1 MFPLNRGKD
10 ANGLANRIYIAIG
23 LIAILLLGGAFV
35 VPWFIDWNA
44 YKPRMEQMAAEALGV
59 EVEIAGDMDFTLL
72 PQPRMHFE
80 NARLGPADAP
90 VGSARLVEADLSLM
104 DFLRDRF
111 TVTQLRL
118 IEPELNL
125 VIDEEGQLQT
135 PITLAQSA
143 SVTNVSIADAR
154 LTDGVVR
161 LTDLRS
167 GESWQAERFNGDMAL
182 TGVRGPFALQGQAVH
197 DGAGYGVRVSTSA
210 MNAAGQMQVSAFV
223 RPSSGA
229 FSVTAEGLLETG
241 GAPSLTGTL
250 AYRQAAPADQ
260 GEAVVGG
267 MTLESPLVAD
277 AERIELSE
285 FVLLPDENQT
295 ATRLTGQARLSLG
308 AEPAFEATVSGG
320 VVALQP
326 RAVTDEGTQPFE
338 IVRLLRGMPEPLMP
352 PLPGRVAMSINEFSV
367 RGMAVRDVR
376 LDATSDGDSWTI
388 EEFSGRLSGD
398 TTLKLTGQ
406 LGRAAGWPAFEGTLS
421 MASPRLDA
429 LSLLWRRAGDDN
441 PLFGMGGSLNGR
453 LQLVND
459 RLRFS
464 DGLLVLD
471 ETVHTVSGDMRFGD
485 TPSLNVTAGLSALD
499 GRQSTALLALL
510 PPIDPAGAFGLSF
523 PQGRL
528 DLDVEAARLSGMAL
542 RELSLRSAWSAE
554 GLELESLALGSY
566 GGVGFEGAGRL
577 SGTLAAPVIAGEGE
591 MDIASNAP
599 AIGLLAGEDN
609 PLRQGLLGSL
619 PAHVSVALE
628 APGREGVQSLRL
640 EGRAGAADIS
650 GRLEMTGGI
659 TGLGRENLVV
669 VLEAAAESGSA
680 LLDQLGLAPL
690 IAGEDGAIASARL
703 EGNPRGNMD
712 AEFSLEGGGER
723 IDFSGTLVLSDLSS
737 IRGEG
742 QTSFLFADGVALAEL
757 AEAQGIWFPG
767 LEGQANI
774 GFVGDQSVTLS
785 DISAFAAERAI
796 TGTLSY
802 AAQRDTAVVTG
813 ALGFDGLDIETV
825 AAMLAGPAGVL
836 NLSPGMWPD
845 GPIDLGANQRA
856 TRGRI
861 AITAPVLM
869 AGEERLIEALA
880 FDYTWGEEDVGL
892 RGLFGEF
899 GGGTIQLDATVCCTS
914 ALADKNLS
922 GRLTLNGVAIDAALP
937 DTPADVLGGTL
948 TLGLQFQGSGDS
960 YRAFAGS
967 LNGEGSFSVEDLR
980 IEGLSPDAFQA
991 AANVDNLIEIEPEAL
1006 EILVAT
1012 ALQSG
1017 PFESQDAGGLVR
1029 LIGGAA
1035 RIANIAINGG
1045 DARLVGGGSLD
1056 VETAAL
1062 EADWTLA
1069 LTRVLAGNGLITE
1082 TTGRIGVGIEGT
1094 LLAPERSLDL
1104 GPMVDAI
1111 QMRAYEIELDELE
1124 ALRAEQEARQRA
1136 AAEEQARLMEE
1147 EARRQ
1152 AELLL
1157 QEQQEEAERLRIEE
1171 QQRQLEELENQLLAP
1186 GQVSP
1191 EPEEEGAQNPSSS
1204 FLVLPP
1210 GSLELQ
1216 SLSTGR

>member
-1 MFPLNRGKD
+1 
-10 ANGLANRIYIAIG
+10 LANRIYIAIG

-44 YKPRMEQMAAEALGV
+44 YKPRMEQMAAEALGI

-72 PQPRMHFE
+72 PQPRLRFE
-80 NARLGPADAP
+80 NARLGPAGAP

-111 TVTQLRL
+111 AVTQLRL

-125 VIDEEGQLQT
+125 VIDEAGQLQT

-143 SVTNVSIADAR
+143 IVTNVSIANAR

-167 GESWQAERFNGDMAL
+167 GESWQADGFNGDMAL
-182 TGVRGPFALQGQAVH
+182 TGVRGPFAIEGQAVYE
-197 DGAGYGVRVSTSA
+197 DAAYGVRVSTSA
-210 MNAAGQMQVSAFV
+210 MNTAGQMQVSAFV
-223 RPSSGA
+223 RPASGA
-229 FSVTAEGLLETG
+229 FSVAAEGLLDTG
-241 GAPSLTGTL
+241 GAPSLNGTL
-250 AYRQAAPADQ
+250 TYRQAAPPDE
-260 GEAVVGG
+260 GDAVVGE
-267 MTLESPLVAD
+267 LVLQSPLIAD
-277 AERIELSE
+277 AEQIHLSE

-295 ATRLTGQARLSLG
+295 ATRLTGEATLSLG
-308 AEPAFEATVSGG
+308 ADPAFNATVSGG
-320 VVALQP
+320 VVTLQP
-326 RAVTDEGTQPFE
+326 RAATEEDVQPFE
-338 IVRLLRGMPEPLMP
+338 IVRLLRGMPEPLTP
-352 PLPGRVAMSINEFSV
+352 PLPGRIAMSINELSV
-367 RGMAVRDVR
+367 RGIAVRDVR
-376 LDATSDGDSWTI
+376 LDATSDGDVWAI
-388 EEFSGRLSGD
+388 EEFSGRMSGD

-406 LGRAAGWPAFEGTLS
+406 LGRAAGWPAFEGTLAMS
-421 MASPRLDA
+421 SPRLDA
-429 LSLLWRRAGDDN
+429 LSLLWKRAGEDN
-441 PLFGMGGSLNGR
+441 PLFGMRGSLNGQV
-453 LQLVND
+453 QLVND
-459 RLRFS
+459 RLRLS

-471 ETVHTVSGDMRFGD
+471 DTVHTLSGAMRFGD
-485 TPSLNVTAGLSALD
+485 APSLEIAAGLSALN
-499 GRQSTALLALL
+499 GRQSSALLALL
-510 PPIDPAGAFGLSF
+510 PPIDPGGAFGLSF

-528 DLDVEAARLSGMAL
+528 DLDLEAARVEGMAL
-542 RELSLRSAWSAE
+542 DDLSLRAAWSAD
-554 GLELESLALGSY
+554 GLDLESVAVGSY

-577 SGTLAAPVIAGEGE
+577 SGTLAAPVIAGEGRLE
-591 MDIASNAP
+591 IASGAP
-599 AIGLLAGEDN
+599 AVGLLAGADN
-609 PLRQGLLGSL
+609 PLREGVLGSL
-619 PAHVSVALE
+619 PAQLSVVLE
-628 APGREGVQSLRL
+628 APGRDGVQTLTL
-640 EGRAGAADIS
+640 DGRAGASEVS

-659 TGLGRENLVV
+659 IGLGRENLVV
-669 VLEAAAESGSA
+669 TLEAAAGSGTQ

-703 EGNPRGNMD
+703 EGNPAGNMD

-723 IDFSGTLVLSDLSS
+723 IDYSGTLVLSDLSS

-757 AEAQGIWFPG
+757 AGADGVWFPG
-767 LEGQANI
+767 VEGQANI
-774 GFVGDQSVTLS
+774 GFVGNQSVRLS

-796 TGTLSY
+796 SGTLSY
-802 AAQRDTAVVTG
+802 AAQRETALVTG
-813 ALGFDGLDIETV
+813 SLGFDGLDIETV

-836 NLSPGMWPD
+836 YFSPGVWPD
-845 GPIDLGANQRA
+845 GPVDLGASQRT

-861 AITAPVLM
+861 AITAPALM

-880 FDYTWGEEDVGL
+880 FDYAWGEEDVGL

-899 GGGTIQLDATVCCTS
+899 GGGTIQLDATACCAS
-914 ALADKNLS
+914 ALADKSLS
-922 GRLTLNGVAIDAALP
+922 GRLTLNGVALDAALP

-1017 PFESQDAGGLVR
+1017 AFTSRDVGGLVGV
-1029 LIGGAA
+1029 IGGVA
-1035 RIANIAINGG
+1035 RIANTAIDGG

-1056 VETAAL
+1056 TQTVAL
-1062 EADWTLA
+1062 DADWTLA
-1069 LTRVLAGNGLITE
+1069 LTRALAGNGLITD
-1082 TTGRIGVGIEGT
+1082 TTGRIGVGIDGT
-1094 LLAPERSLDL
+1094 LFAPQRSLDL

-1111 QMRAYEIELDELE
+1111 QMRAFEIELDELE

-1152 AELLL
+1152 TELLL
-1157 QEQQEEAERLRIEE
+1157 QQQQEEAERLQIEE
-1171 QQRQLEELENQLLAP
+1171 QQRKLEELENQLSAP
-1186 GQVSP
+1186 SQVESP
-1191 EPEEEGAQNPSSS
+1191 NSS
-1204 FLVLPP
+1204 FMVLPP

-1216 SLSTGR
+1216 SLTPGR

>member
-1 MFPLNRGKD
+1 MFSLNRGKD
-10 ANGLANRIYIAIG
+10 ASGLANRIYIAIG
-23 LIAILLLGGAFV
+23 LIAILVMGGAFV

-44 YKPRMEQMAAEALGV
+44 YKPRLEQMAAEALGV

-72 PQPRMHFE
+72 PQPRMHLE
-80 NARLGPADAP
+80 DARLGPQDAP

-125 VIDEEGQLQT
+125 VIDEAGQLQT

-143 SVTNVSIADAR
+143 TVTNVSIANAR

-167 GESWQAERFNGDMAL
+167 GESWQADGFNGDMAL
-182 TGVRGPFALQGQAVH
+182 TGVRGPFAIEGQAIH
-197 DGAGYGVRVSTSA
+197 EDTAYGVRVSTSA

-223 RPSSGA
+223 RPTSGA

-241 GAPSLTGTL
+241 GAPSLTGALT
-250 AYRQAAPADQ
+250 YRQAPPADQ

-267 MTLESPLVAD
+267 MVLQSPLIAD
-277 AERIELSE
+277 SESIALPE

-295 ATRLTGQARLSLG
+295 TTRLTGQASLSLG
-308 AEPAFEATVSGG
+308 AEPAFDAVVSGG
-320 VVALQP
+320 VVTLQP
-326 RAVTDEGTQPFE
+326 RAVTEEGAQPFE
-338 IVRLLRGMPEPLMP
+338 IVRLLRGMPEPFTP
-352 PLPGRVAMSINEFSV
+352 PLPGRIAMSINELSV
-367 RGMAVRDVR
+367 RGTAIRDVR
-376 LDATSDGDSWTI
+376 LDTVSDGDSWTV

-429 LSLLWRRAGDDN
+429 LSLLWKRAGEGN

-485 TPSLNVTAGLSALD
+485 APSLELAVGLSALNS
-499 GRQSTALLALL
+499 RQSTALMALL
-510 PPIDPAGAFGLSF
+510 PPIDPGGTFGVSF
-523 PQGRL
+523 PRGRL
-528 DLDVEAARLSGMAL
+528 DLDMEAARVEGMAL
-542 RELSLRSAWSAE
+542 RELSLRSNWGANGVE
-554 GLELESLALGSY
+554 FESLAVGSY
-566 GGVGFEGAGRL
+566 GGVGFDGAGRL
-577 SGTLAAPVIAGEGE
+577 SGTLAAPVITGQGE
-591 MDIASNAP
+591 MDIAANAQ
-599 AIGLLAGEDN
+599 AIATLVGEDN
-609 PLRQGLLGSL
+609 PLRQSLLGSL
-619 PAHVSVALE
+619 PAQVSVALE
-628 APGREGVQSLRL
+628 PPGREGVQTLTL
-640 EGRAGAADIS
+640 EGVAGVSDVS

-659 TGLGRENLVV
+659 TGLGRENLVAV
-669 VLEAAAESGSA
+669 VEAAAESGSE
-680 LLDQLGLAPL
+680 LLEQLGLVPL

-723 IDFSGTLVLSDLSS
+723 IDFSGTLVVSDLSS

-757 AEAQGIWFPG
+757 AGAQGAWFPG
-767 LEGQANI
+767 LEGQADI
-774 GFVGDQSVTLS
+774 GFVGNQSVTVS

-813 ALGFDGLDIETV
+813 SLGFDGLDVETL

-836 NLSPGMWPD
+836 NLSPGVWPD
-845 GPIDLGANQRA
+845 GPVDLGASQRA

-861 AITAPVLM
+861 AVTAPVLM
-869 AGEERLIEALA
+869 AGEQRLIEALA
-880 FDYTWGEEDVGL
+880 FDYAWGEEDVGL

-899 GGGTIQLDATVCCTS
+899 GGGTIQLDATACCAST
-914 ALADKNLS
+914 LTDKSLS

-937 DTPADVLGGTL
+937 DTPADILGGTL
-948 TLGLQFQGSGDS
+948 TVGLQFQGSGDS

-980 IEGLSPDAFQA
+980 IEGLSPAAFQA
-991 AANVDNLIEIEPEAL
+991 AANVENLIEITPETL
-1006 EILVAT
+1006 EIIVAT

-1017 PFESQDAGGLVR
+1017 AFESQDAGGLVR
-1029 LIGGAA
+1029 LIGGVA
-1035 RIANIAINGG
+1035 RIANIAIDGG

-1056 VETAAL
+1056 VETAGL
-1062 EADWTLA
+1062 DADWTLA
-1069 LTRVLAGNGLITE
+1069 LTRAVAGNGLITD

-1094 LLAPERSLDL
+1094 LFAPERSLDL

-1111 QMRAYEIELDELE
+1111 QMRAYEIELNELE

-1157 QEQQEEAERLRIEE
+1157 QQQQEEAERLRIEE
-1171 QQRQLEELENQLLAP
+1171 QQRQLQELEEQLSQPNPAP
-1186 GQVSP
+1186 
-1191 EPEEEGAQNPSSS
+1191 AQPQTPAANPNPS
-1204 FLVLPP
+1204 FTVLPP
-1210 GSLELQ
+1210 GSLQLQ
-1216 SLSTGR
+1216 SLSPGR

>member
-1 MFPLNRGKD
+1 M
-10 ANGLANRIYIAIG
+10 ANRIYIAIG
-23 LIAILLLGGAFV
+23 LIAILLMGGAFV

-72 PQPRMHFE
+72 PQPRLHFE
-80 NARLGPADAP
+80 NARLGPQEAP

-143 SVTNVSIADAR
+143 TVTNVSIANAR
-154 LTDGVVR
+154 LTDGVLR

-167 GESWQAERFNGDMAL
+167 GESWQADAFNGDMQL
-182 TGVRGPFALQGQAVH
+182 TGVRGPFAIEGQTVH
-197 DGAGYGVRVSTSA
+197 EGTALGVRVSTSA
-210 MNAAGQMQVSAFV
+210 MNNAGQMQVSAFV
-223 RPSSGA
+223 RPTSGA
-229 FSVTAEGLLETG
+229 FSVAAEGLLETG
-241 GAPSLTGTL
+241 GAPSLNGTL
-250 AYRQAAPADQ
+250 TYRQAAPPDD

-267 MTLESPLVAD
+267 VLLQSPLIAN
-277 AERIELSE
+277 AERIELPE

-295 ATRLTGQARLSLG
+295 ATRLTGEASVSLG
-308 AEPAFEATVSGG
+308 AEPAFNAIVSGG
-320 VVALQP
+320 VVTLQP
-326 RAVTDEGTQPFE
+326 RAVTEESAQPFE
-338 IVRLLRGMPEPLMP
+338 IVRLLRGMPEPLTP
-352 PLPGRVAMSINEFSV
+352 PLPGRIAMSINELSV
-367 RGMAVRDVR
+367 RGVAVRDVR
-376 LDATSDGDSWTI
+376 LDATSDGDSWAV

-406 LGRAAGWPAFEGTLS
+406 LGRAAGWPAFDGTLAMS
-421 MASPRLDA
+421 SPRLDA
-429 LSLLWRRAGDDN
+429 LALLWKRAGEGN
-441 PLFGMGGSLNGR
+441 PLFGMGGSLNGQV
-453 LQLVND
+453 QLVND
-459 RLRFS
+459 RLRLT
-464 DGLLVLD
+464 DGLFVLD

-485 TPSLNVTAGLSALD
+485 APSLEITAGLSALN
-499 GRQSTALLALL
+499 GRQSTALAALL
-510 PPIDPAGAFGLSF
+510 PPIDPTGAFGLSF

-528 DLDVEAARLSGMAL
+528 DLDVEAARVEGLAL
-542 RELSLRSAWSAE
+542 DDLSLRSAWSAE
-554 GLELESLALGSY
+554 GLDLESVTVGSY
-566 GGVGFEGAGRL
+566 GGVGFDGTGRL
-577 SGTLAAPVIAGEGE
+577 SGTLAAPVIAGEGNL
-591 MDIASNAP
+591 DIASNAP
-599 AIGLLAGEDN
+599 AMALLTGEDN
-609 PLRQGLLGSL
+609 PLRQSLLGSL
-619 PAHVSVALE
+619 PAQVAVVLE
-628 APGREGVQSLRL
+628 APGRDGVQTLNL
-640 EGRAGAADIS
+640 DGRAGASEVS

-669 VLEAAAESGSA
+669 VLDAGAESGA
-680 LLDQLGLAPL
+680 RLLDQLGLAPL

-723 IDFSGTLVLSDLSS
+723 IDFSGTLQLSDLGS

-757 AEAQGIWFPG
+757 AGAQGIWFPG

-774 GFVGDQSVTLS
+774 GFVGNESVRLS
-785 DISAFAAERAI
+785 EISAFAGEREI
-796 TGTLSY
+796 GGTLSY
-802 AAQRDTAVVTG
+802 AAQRDTALVTG
-813 ALGFDGLDIETV
+813 SLGFDGLDVETV

-836 NLSPGMWPD
+836 NLSPGVWPD
-845 GPIDLGANQRA
+845 GPVDLGVSQRT

-869 AGEERLIEALA
+869 AGDERLIEALA
-880 FDYTWGEEDVGL
+880 FDYAWGEEDVGL

-899 GGGTIQLDATVCCTS
+899 GGGTIQLDATACCAS
-914 ALADKNLS
+914 ALADKSLS
-922 GRLTLNGVAIDAALP
+922 GRLTLNGVEIDAALP
-937 DTPADVLGGTL
+937 DTPADILGGTL
-948 TLGLQFQGSGDS
+948 TLGVQFQGSGDS
-960 YRAFAGS
+960 YRTFAGS

-991 AANVDNLIEIEPEAL
+991 AANVDNLIEIDPEAL

-1029 LIGGAA
+1029 LIGGVA
-1035 RIANIAINGG
+1035 RIANIAIDGG

-1069 LTRVLAGNGLITE
+1069 LTRALAGNGLITE
-1082 TTGRIGVGIEGT
+1082 TTGRIGVGIDGT
-1094 LLAPERSLDL
+1094 LFAPERSLDL

-1157 QEQQEEAERLRIEE
+1157 QQQQEEAERLQSEE
-1171 QQRQLEELENQLLAP
+1171 QQRQLQELEEQLSDP
-1186 GQVSP
+1186 VPP
-1191 EPEEEGAQNPSSS
+1191 EPDAGAGENPNSSIT
-1204 FLVLPP
+1204 VLPP
-1210 GSLELQ
+1210 GSLQLQ
-1216 SLSTGR
+1216 PL

>member
-1 MFPLNRGKD
+1 M
-10 ANGLANRIYIAIG
+10 ANRIYIAIG

-72 PQPRMHFE
+72 PQPRLHFE
-80 NARLGPADAP
+80 NARLGPAEAP
-90 VGSARLVEADLSLM
+90 VGSARQIEADLSLM

-118 IEPELNL
+118 TGPELNL
-125 VIDEEGQLQT
+125 VIDENGQLQT

-143 SVTNVSIADAR
+143 TVTNVSIANAR

-167 GESWQAERFNGDMAL
+167 GESWQADGFDGDMTLA
-182 TGVRGPFALQGQAVH
+182 GVRGPFAIEGQTVH
-197 DGAGYGVRVSTSA
+197 GGTAYGVRVSTSA

-223 RPSSGA
+223 RPASGA
-229 FSVTAEGLLETG
+229 FSVAAEGLLDTG
-241 GAPSLTGTL
+241 GAPSLDGTL
-250 AYRQAAPADQ
+250 TYRQAPPPDD
-260 GEAVVGG
+260 GEAVIGG
-267 MTLESPLVAD
+267 MLLQSPLIANS
-277 AERIELSE
+277 EEIILSE

-295 ATRLTGQARLSLG
+295 ATRLTGEAALSLG
-308 AEPAFEATVSGG
+308 AEPAFDAMVSGG
-320 VVALQP
+320 VVTLQP
-326 RAVTDEGTQPFE
+326 RAVTEESTQPFE
-338 IVRLLRGMPEPLMP
+338 IVRLLRGMPEPLTP
-352 PLPGRVAMSINEFSV
+352 PLPGRIAMSINELSV
-367 RGMAVRDVR
+367 RGVAVRDVR
-376 LDATSDGDSWTI
+376 LDATSDGDIWSV

-406 LGRAAGWPAFEGTLS
+406 LGRAAGWPAFDGTLAMS
-421 MASPRLDA
+421 SPRLDA
-429 LSLLWRRAGDDN
+429 LSLLWKRAGEGN
-441 PLFGMGGSLNGR
+441 PLFGLGGSLNGQ

-459 RLRFS
+459 RLRLV

-471 ETVHTVSGDMRFGD
+471 DTVHTVSGSMRFGD
-485 TPSLNVTAGLSALD
+485 APSLEVTAGLSELD
-499 GRQSTALLALL
+499 GGQSAALLALL
-510 PPIDPAGAFGLSF
+510 PPIDPAGTFGLSF

-528 DLDVEAARLSGMAL
+528 DLDVEAARVEGLAL
-542 RELSLRSAWSAE
+542 EDLSLRSAWNGE
-554 GLELESLALGSY
+554 ELEIESIAVGDY

-577 SGTLAAPVIAGEGE
+577 SGTLAAPVVAGEGSLTV
-591 MDIASNAP
+591 ASNAP

-609 PLRQGLLGSL
+609 PLREGLLGSL
-619 PAHVSVALE
+619 PAQLSVVLDP
-628 APGREGVQSLRL
+628 PGRDGVQTLTL
-640 EGRAGAADIS
+640 DGRVAASEVS
-650 GRLEMTGGI
+650 GQLEMTGGI

-669 VLEAAAESGSA
+669 ALEAAAESGSA
-680 LLDQLGLAPL
+680 LLDQLGMAPL
-690 IAGEDGAIASARL
+690 IAGDDGAIASARL
-703 EGNPRGNMD
+703 EGNPTGNMD

-723 IDFSGTLVLSDLSS
+723 IDFSGMLVLSNPGS

-757 AEAQGIWFPG
+757 AGAQGTWFPG
-767 LEGQANI
+767 LEGQAQI
-774 GFVGDQSVTLS
+774 GFVGSESVTLS
-785 DISAFAAERAI
+785 EISAFAGERAI
-796 TGTLSY
+796 SGTLSY
-802 AAQRDTAVVTG
+802 AAQRETALVTG
-813 ALGFDGLDIETV
+813 SLEFDGLDIETV

-836 NLSPGMWPD
+836 EFTPGVWPD
-845 GPIDLGANQRA
+845 GPVDLGASQRT
-856 TRGRI
+856 TRGRV
-861 AITAPVLM
+861 AITAPALM
-869 AGEERLIEALA
+869 AGDERLIEALA
-880 FDYTWGEEDVGL
+880 FDYAWGEEDVGL

-899 GGGTIQLDATVCCTS
+899 GGGTIQLDATACCAS
-914 ALADKNLS
+914 ALADKSLS

-937 DTPADVLGGTL
+937 DMPADVLGGTL
-948 TLGLQFQGSGDS
+948 TLGMQFQGSGDS

-980 IEGLSPDAFQA
+980 IEGLSPQAFQA

-1017 PFESQDAGGLVR
+1017 SFESQDAGGLVR
-1029 LIGGAA
+1029 LIGGVA
-1035 RIANIAINGG
+1035 RIANIAMDGG
-1045 DARLVGGGSLD
+1045 GARLVGGGSLD

-1069 LTRVLAGNGLITE
+1069 LTQALAGNGLITE
-1082 TTGRIGVGIEGT
+1082 TTGRIGIGIDGT
-1094 LLAPERSLDL
+1094 LFAPERSLDL

-1152 AELLL
+1152 TELLL
-1157 QEQQEEAERLRIEE
+1157 QQQQEEADRLQIEE
-1171 QQRQLEELENQLLAP
+1171 QQRQLQELEEQLSEPSVTPL
-1186 GQVSP
+1186 QP
-1191 EPEEEGAQNPSSS
+1191 EPGAADNPDSSVT
-1204 FLVLPP
+1204 VLPP
-1210 GSLELQ
+1210 GSLQLQ
-1216 SLSTGR
+1216 SLSP

>member
-1 MFPLNRGKD
+1 M
-10 ANGLANRIYIAIG
+10 ANRIYIAIG
-23 LIAILLLGGAFV
+23 LIAILLMGGAFI

-80 NARLGPADAP
+80 NARLGPAEAP
-90 VGSARLVEADLSLM
+90 VGSARLIEADLSLM

-143 SVTNVSIADAR
+143 TVTNVSIANAQ

-167 GESWQAERFNGDMAL
+167 GESWRADGFNGDMAL
-182 TGVRGPFALQGQAVH
+182 TGVRGPFAIEGQAVH
-197 DGAGYGVRVSTSA
+197 EGTAYGVRASTSA

-223 RPSSGA
+223 RPTSGA
-229 FSVTAEGLLETG
+229 FSVTAEGLLDTG
-241 GAPSLTGTL
+241 GAPSLEGTL
-250 AYRQAAPADQ
+250 TYRQAPPADQ

-267 MTLESPLVAD
+267 MTLESPLIAD
-277 AERIELSE
+277 AERIALSE

-295 ATRLTGQARLSLG
+295 ATRLTGEATLSLG
-308 AEPAFEATVSGG
+308 AEPAFDATVSGG

-352 PLPGRVAMSINEFSV
+352 PLPGRIAMAINELSV
-367 RGMAVRDVR
+367 RGVAVRDVR
-376 LDATSDGDSWTI
+376 LDATSDGESWTV

-429 LSLLWRRAGDDN
+429 LSLLWKRAGEGN

-453 LQLVND
+453 VQLVND
-459 RLRFS
+459 RLRFI

-485 TPSLNVTAGLSALD
+485 APSLEVTAGLSALNA
-499 GRQSTALLALL
+499 RQSTALLALL

-528 DLDVEAARLSGMAL
+528 DLDVEAARVEGLGL
-542 RELSLRSAWSAE
+542 EDLSLRSAWSAE
-554 GLELESLALGSY
+554 GLEFESLAVGSY
-566 GGVGFEGAGRL
+566 GGVGFEGTGRL
-577 SGTLAAPVIAGEGE
+577 SGTLAAPVVAGEGRLE
-591 MDIASNAP
+591 IASNAP
-599 AIGLLAGEDN
+599 AVGLLTGEDN
-609 PLRQGLLGSL
+609 PLRQAVSGSL
-619 PAHVSVALE
+619 PAQMSVVLE
-628 APGREGVQSLRL
+628 APGRDGVQILTL
-640 EGRAGAADIS
+640 DGRAGVSEVS
-650 GRLEMTGGI
+650 GRLDMTGGI
-659 TGLGRENLVV
+659 GGLGRENLVV
-669 VLEAAAESGSA
+669 SLEAAAGSGTQ
-680 LLDQLGLAPL
+680 LLDQLGLASL

-703 EGNPRGNMD
+703 EGNPQGNMD
-712 AEFSLEGGGER
+712 ADFSLEGGGER
-723 IDFSGTLVLSDLSS
+723 IDFSGTLQLADPGS

-742 QTSFLFADGVALAEL
+742 ETSFLFADGVALAEM
-757 AEAQGIWFPG
+757 AGAQGVWFPG
-767 LEGQANI
+767 LEGQADI
-774 GFVGDQSVTLS
+774 GFVGTESVTLS
-785 DISAFAAERAI
+785 DISASAAERAI
-796 TGTLSY
+796 SGTLSY
-802 AAQRDTAVVTG
+802 AAQRETAVVTG
-813 ALGFDGLDIETV
+813 SLGFDGIDVETV
-825 AAMLAGPAGVL
+825 AAMLAGPAGVI
-836 NLSPGMWPD
+836 NFSPGLWPD
-845 GPIDLGANQRA
+845 GPVDLGANQRT

-861 AITAPVLM
+861 TITAPVLM

-880 FDYTWGEEDVGL
+880 FDYAWGEEDVGL

-899 GGGTIQLDATVCCTS
+899 GGGTIQLDATACCAS
-914 ALADKNLS
+914 ALADKSLS

-948 TLGLQFQGSGDS
+948 TLGMQFQGSGDS

-1029 LIGGAA
+1029 LIGGVA
-1035 RIANIAINGG
+1035 RIANIAIDGG

-1056 VETAAL
+1056 VETGTL

-1069 LTRVLAGNGLITE
+1069 LTRALAGNGLITE
-1082 TTGRIGVGIEGT
+1082 TTGRIGLGIEGT
-1094 LLAPERSLDL
+1094 LFAPERSLDL

-1152 AELLL
+1152 TELLL
-1157 QEQQEEAERLRIEE
+1157 QQQQEEAERLQIEE
-1171 QQRQLEELENQLLAP
+1171 QQRQLQELEEQLSQPEPAP
-1186 GQVSP
+1186 SSQP
-1191 EPEEEGAQNPSSS
+1191 EPEAGPGAGEDINSS
-1204 FLVLPP
+1204 FTVLPP
-1210 GSLELQ
+1210 GALDLQ
-1216 SLSTGR
+1216 ALTPGR

>member
-1 MFPLNRGKD
+1 
-10 ANGLANRIYIAIG
+10 LANRIYIAIG
-23 LIAILLLGGAFV
+23 LIAILLMGGAFV

-72 PQPRMHFE
+72 PQPRLHFE
-80 NARLGPADAP
+80 NARLGPQEAP

-143 SVTNVSIADAR
+143 TVTNVSIANAR
-154 LTDGVVR
+154 LTDGVLR

-167 GESWQAERFNGDMAL
+167 GESWQADAFNGDMQL
-182 TGVRGPFALQGQAVH
+182 TGVRGPFAIEGQTVH
-197 DGAGYGVRVSTSA
+197 EGTALGVRVSTSA
-210 MNAAGQMQVSAFV
+210 MNNAGQMQVSAFV
-223 RPSSGA
+223 RPTSGA
-229 FSVTAEGLLETG
+229 FSVAAEGLLETG
-241 GAPSLTGTL
+241 GAPSLNGTL
-250 AYRQAAPADQ
+250 TYRQAAPPDD

-267 MTLESPLVAD
+267 VLLQSPLIAN
-277 AERIELSE
+277 AERIELPE

-295 ATRLTGQARLSLG
+295 ATRLTGEASVSLG
-308 AEPAFEATVSGG
+308 AEPAFNAIVSGG
-320 VVALQP
+320 VVTLQP
-326 RAVTDEGTQPFE
+326 RAVTEESAQPFE
-338 IVRLLRGMPEPLMP
+338 IVRLLRGMPEPLTP
-352 PLPGRVAMSINEFSV
+352 PLPGRIGMSINELSV
-367 RGMAVRDVR
+367 RGVAVRDVR
-376 LDATSDGDSWTI
+376 LDATSDGDSWAV

-406 LGRAAGWPAFEGTLS
+406 LGRAAGWPAFDGTLAMS
-421 MASPRLDA
+421 SPRLDA
-429 LSLLWRRAGDDN
+429 LALLWKRAGEGN
-441 PLFGMGGSLNGR
+441 PLFGMGGSLNGQV
-453 LQLVND
+453 QLVND
-459 RLRFS
+459 RLRLT
-464 DGLLVLD
+464 DGLFVLD

-485 TPSLNVTAGLSALD
+485 APSLEITAGLSALN
-499 GRQSTALLALL
+499 GRQSTALAALL
-510 PPIDPAGAFGLSF
+510 PPIDPTGAFGLSF

-528 DLDVEAARLSGMAL
+528 DLDVEAARVEGLAL
-542 RELSLRSAWSAE
+542 DDLTLRSAWSAE
-554 GLELESLALGSY
+554 GLDLESVTVGSY
-566 GGVGFEGAGRL
+566 GGVGFDGTGRL
-577 SGTLAAPVIAGEGE
+577 SGTLAAPVIAGDGNL
-591 MDIASNAP
+591 DIASNAP
-599 AIGLLAGEDN
+599 AMALLAGQDN
-609 PLRQGLLGSL
+609 PLRQSLLGSL
-619 PAHVSVALE
+619 PAQVAVVLE
-628 APGREGVQSLRL
+628 APGRDGVQTLNL
-640 EGRAGAADIS
+640 DGRAGASEVS

-669 VLEAAAESGSA
+669 VLDAGAESGA
-680 LLDQLGLAPL
+680 QLLDQLGLAPL

-723 IDFSGTLVLSDLSS
+723 IDFSGTLQLSDLGS

-757 AEAQGIWFPG
+757 AGAQGTWFPG

-774 GFVGDQSVTLS
+774 GFVGNDSVRLS
-785 DISAFAAERAI
+785 EISAFAGEREI
-796 TGTLSY
+796 GGTLSY
-802 AAQRDTAVVTG
+802 AAQRDTALVTG
-813 ALGFDGLDIETV
+813 SLGFDGLDVETV

-836 NLSPGMWPD
+836 NLSPGVWPD
-845 GPIDLGANQRA
+845 GPVDLGVSQRT

-869 AGEERLIEALA
+869 AGDERLIEALA
-880 FDYTWGEEDVGL
+880 FDYAWGEEDVGL

-899 GGGTIQLDATVCCTS
+899 GGGTIQLDATACCAS
-914 ALADKNLS
+914 ALADKSLS
-922 GRLTLNGVAIDAALP
+922 GRLTLNGVEIDAALP
-937 DTPADVLGGTL
+937 DTPADILGGTL
-948 TLGLQFQGSGDS
+948 TLGVQFQGSGDS
-960 YRAFAGS
+960 YRTFAGS

-991 AANVDNLIEIEPEAL
+991 AANVDNLIEIDPEAL

-1029 LIGGAA
+1029 LIGGVA
-1035 RIANIAINGG
+1035 RIANIAIDGG

-1069 LTRVLAGNGLITE
+1069 LTRALAGNGLITD
-1082 TTGRIGVGIEGT
+1082 TTGRIGVGIDGT
-1094 LLAPERSLDL
+1094 LFAPERSLDL

-1157 QEQQEEAERLRIEE
+1157 QQQQEEAERLQSEE
-1171 QQRQLEELENQLLAP
+1171 QQRQLQELEEQLSDHVP
-1186 GQVSP
+1186 P
-1191 EPEEEGAQNPSSS
+1191 EPDAGAGENPNSSIT
-1204 FLVLPP
+1204 VLPP
-1210 GSLELQ
+1210 GSLQLQ
-1216 SLSTGR
+1216 PL